1 MDYNQS
7 VIFPPSEKVLGEKGE
22 TFCNGK
28 EERDDFRKKYLLKET
43 QRKNNN
49 MMHNYDDIQ
58 IIIMAGG
65 VGSRFRPMS
74 TPDYLKQFI
83 DVMGVGRSLIQL
95 TVDRL
100 KPICSVTLV
109 INISEYQRVLSKALS
124 YTSDKN
130 AIVTIGIKASRPE
143 TGYGYIAAA

>member
-65 VGSRFRPMS
+65 VGSRFWPM
-74 TPDYLKQFI
+74 
-83 DVMGVGRSLIQL
+83 
-95 TVDRL
+95 
-100 KPICSVTLV
+100 
-109 INISEYQRVLSKALS
+109 
-124 YTSDKN
+124 
-130 AIVTIGIKASRPE
+130 
-143 TGYGYIAAA
+143 